1 MEISV
6 LVINLCRSKKRMAEI
21 NRRLLKVKLAYTRIS
36 AIDGSTLSQAQID
49 RDYSPALNSKTYRRP
64 LSLGEIGCYMSHKKC
79 WQHIVD
85 YNLNMCLILEDDA
98 ELDARLPDLFPL
110 IESYNQPWDIIKLC
124 DPPKQKKIL
133 DSFSL
138 NSDFKLCQYEKIPS
152 RATGYLMSYKGAVKL
167 LDARNNFGRPLD
179 DDLQFYWEYQGD
191 VMGVEPSPIWNSES
205 SLKSDID
212 AEDNRK
218 NTKTR
223 TASLKGPVLR
233 LSYELNLLR
242 HNLNRKGLAE
252 KRKKVCQDVE

>member
-1 MEISV
+1 M
-6 LVINLCRSKKRMAEI
+6 K
-21 NRRLLKVKLAYTRIS
+21 
-36 AIDGSTLSQAQID
+36 
-49 RDYSPALNSKTYRRP
+49 
-64 LSLGEIGCYMSHKKC
+64 
-79 WQHIVD
+79 
-85 YNLNMCLILEDDA
+85 
-98 ELDARLPDLFPL
+98 
-110 IESYNQPWDIIKLC
+110 
-124 DPPKQKKIL
+124 
-133 DSFSL
+133 
-138 NSDFKLCQYEKIPS
+138 KIPS
-152 RATGYLMSYKGAVKL
+152 RATGYLMSYGGAVKL
-167 LDARNNFGRPLD
+167 LKARDHFGRPLD

-191 VMGVEPSPIWNSES
+191 VMGIEPSPIWNSES

>member
-6 LVINLCRSKKRMAEI
+6 LVINLCRSIKRMAEI
-21 NRRLLKVKLAYTRIS
+21 NRRLSTVELPYTRIS
-36 AIDGSTLSQAQID
+36 AVDGSTLSQGQID
-49 RDYSPALNSKTYRRP
+49 RHYSPTLNSKIYRRP
-64 LSLGEIGCYMSHKKC
+64 LSPGEIGCYMSHKKC

-85 YNLNMCLILEDDA
+85 HNLDMCLILEDDA

-110 IESYNQPWDIIKLC
+110 IERYNQPWDIIKLC
-124 DPPKQKKIL
+124 DPPKQKKIV
-133 DSFSL
+133 DSLSL

-152 RATGYLMSYKGAVKL
+152 RATGYLMSYGGAVKL
-167 LDARNNFGRPLD
+167 LKARDHFGRPLD

-191 VMGVEPSPIWNSES
+191 VMGIEPSPIWNSES